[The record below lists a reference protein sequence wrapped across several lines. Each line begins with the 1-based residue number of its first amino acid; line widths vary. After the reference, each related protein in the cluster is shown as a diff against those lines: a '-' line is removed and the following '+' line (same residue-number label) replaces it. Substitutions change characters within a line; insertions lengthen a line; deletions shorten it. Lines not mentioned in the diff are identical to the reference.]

1 MTPGLRPITCPI
13 NGESKGIFLYYI
25 GVIHKPRRQPRGRG
39 VSQMSTFL
47 YNPYI
52 VKWST
57 KGEGVENVQKT
68 VYVVYERHLKEMCQL
83 LRK

>member
-1 MTPGLRPITCPI
+1 
-13 NGESKGIFLYYI
+13 
-25 GVIHKPRRQPRGRG
+25 
-39 VSQMSTFL
+39 MSTFL

-52 VKWST
+52 VKRST

-83 LRK
+83 LRKSVSIQQSNLLFPY

>member
-13 NGESKGIFLYYI
+13 NGESKGIFLYYKGSFI
-25 GVIHKPRRQPRGRG
+25 NHVDSLGGG
-39 VSQMSTFL
+39 GLSSQMSTFL

-57 KGEGVENVQKT
+57 KGEGVANVQKKLST
-68 VYVVYERHLKEMCQL
+68 WFMNDPKRNVSTA
-83 LRK
+83 

>member
-13 NGESKGIFLYYI
+13 NGESKGIFLY
-25 GVIHKPRRQPRGRG
+25 HKGSFINHVDSLG
-39 VSQMSTFL
+39 GGGLSSQMSTFL

-57 KGEGVENVQKT
+57 KGEGVANVQKKLST
-68 VYVVYERHLKEMCQL
+68 WFMNDPKRNVSTA
-83 LRK
+83 

>member
-13 NGESKGIFLYYI
+13 NGESKGIFLYYKGSFI
-25 GVIHKPRRQPRGRG
+25 NHVDSLGGG
-39 VSQMSTFL
+39 GLSSQMSTFL

-68 VYVVYERHLKEMCQL
+68 VWFMNDPKRNVSTA
-83 LRK
+83 